1 MGRRDQDLPAL
12 VGALAGTR
20 APEVKAA
27 AHGRSPA
34 LPDPGGGTGRRPRA
48 REPGQLRPPRPS
60 RGSRASSEA
69 YGLPAILHRLGQGRA
84 TGVLTLRPREAAA
97 PATFAFDQGRLRSAR
112 WGRREGADAAYQIL
126 ERPFAGTFSFESGAA
141 PGAAGA
147 ASLPAL
153 ETLIKE
159 GMRRATE
166 LRRTA
171 AVVPG
176 DARLE
181 ATGAAP
187 STVPSE
193 PDYELIVALWER
205 ACKQVSVAE
214 MEADLAA
221 DSFRIRH
228 ALAHWLEEGALR
240 VATPE
245 AEPLPPSQ
253 ARSEGRAGNP

>member
-1 MGRRDQDLPAL
+1 MKAVLEDVARRFPTQEAGR
-12 VGALAGTR
+12 
-20 APEVKAA
+20 AA
-27 AHGRSPA
+27 ARALESQAAAPA
-34 LPDPGGGTGRRPRA
+34 APFAGLSG
-48 REPGQLRPPRPS
+48 EL
-60 RGSRASSEA
+60 EA

-97 PATFAFDQGRLRSAR
+97 PATFAFDQGRLRGAR
-112 WGRREGADAAYQIL
+112 WGRREGARRRLPDPRAAVRGHVRL
-126 ERPFAGTFSFESGAA
+126 RERGRAR
-141 PGAAGA
+141 
-147 ASLPAL
+147 LPPPRRPCRPL

-166 LRRTA
+166 LRRTG
-171 AVVPG
+171 AVVPE

-245 AEPLPPSQ
+245 AEPCPP
-253 ARSEGRAGNP
+253 RRP